1 MQSSDTGLSL
11 KSNMIWNSI
20 GSLTYFGCQW
30 LITILV
36 VRVSNS
42 FEAAG
47 TLSLAM
53 SIANIFTPFAL
64 FRMRAY
70 QVSDLSGEVTTAE
83 YMGFRLFTSSLALVV
98 CMAYSI
104 LTCAPAAIPCIF
116 IYLLFKTV
124 EQVIDVLA
132 GLEQQKSR
140 LDLAGK
146 SLIIRGALTLFSF
159 SAALWLSSSIELAVA
174 SMLLSSILVLLGYD
188 LRNASQFDSLFPHW
202 NGAKFSRLFIQ
213 CLPVVIASIAAG
225 AVMTFPKQHLE
236 ALYGTEILGIYSS
249 IAAPVAL
256 VQLGASYIYSPLL
269 GSFATSFSYGDIR
282 SFFKTLGLTI
292 IGITAIGILAE
303 GAALAFGADA
313 IDLLFGPT
321 AAFHAYLLVPMIA
334 CSLFTGFYLFLSDLL
349 LSIRE
354 FKGNCLSGV
363 LSLAVALPL
372 TFILVG
378 SYGMNGVSFT
388 GIAAYAAASVIAL
401 LFLGIKMREN
411 TVSQKETPNV

>member
-1 MQSSDTGLSL
+1 MEGNHDMQSSDTGLSL

-36 VRVSNS
+36 VRMSDS

-70 QVSDLSGEVTTAE
+70 QVSDLSGEITTGE
-83 YMGFRLFTSSLALVV
+83 YMGFRLLTSFLALGA
-98 CMAYSI
+98 CTAYSA
-104 LTCAPAAIPCIF
+104 LTCTPAAIPCIF
-116 IYLLFKTV
+116 IYLLLKTA
-124 EQVIDVLA
+124 EQAIDVIA
-132 GLEQQKSR
+132 GLEQKRSR

-146 SLIIRGALTLFSF
+146 SLMMRGVLTLVAF
-159 SAALWLSSSIELAVA
+159 SASLQLTKSIELAVA
-174 SMLLSSILVLLGYD
+174 SMLLVSLLVLVVYD
-188 LRNASQFDSLFPHW
+188 IRNATQFDSLFPRW
-202 NGAKFSRLFIQ
+202 NGAKFSRLFMQ

-236 ALYGTEILGIYSS
+236 ALYGTAALGIYSS

-269 GSFATSFSYGDIR
+269 GTFAVSFNSGDLQ
-282 SFFKTLGLTI
+282 SFFKTLGLTVL
-292 IGITAIGILAE
+292 GIAAIGVLAE
-303 GAALAFGADA
+303 GAAFFFGVDAVTLLFGADA
-313 IDLLFGPT
+313 
-321 AAFHAYLLVPMIA
+321 ASHAYLLAPMIV

-354 FKGNCLSGV
+354 FKGNCLSG
-363 LSLAVALPL
+363 LLALAVALPL
-372 TFILVG
+372 TFFFIENCN
-378 SYGMNGVSFT
+378 MNGVSYT
-388 GIAAYAAASVIAL
+388 GIASYAFASAVAL
-401 LFLGIKMREN
+401 FFLGTKVKGGSN
-411 TVSQKETPNV
+411 S

>member
-1 MQSSDTGLSL
+1 MQSSETGLSL

-36 VRVSNS
+36 VRMSDS

-70 QVSDLSGEVTTAE
+70 QVSDLSGEVKTSE
-83 YMGFRLFTSSLALVV
+83 YMGFRLLTCSLALIA
-98 CMAYSI
+98 CTAYAA
-104 LTCAPAAIPCIF
+104 LTCTPSAMPSIF

-124 EQVIDVLA
+124 EQVIDVIA
-132 GLEQQKSR
+132 GLEQQRSR

-146 SLIIRGALTLFSF
+146 SLMMRGALTLLSF
-159 SAALWLSSSIELAVA
+159 SAALQLTSSIEVA
-174 SMLLSSILVLLGYD
+174 ITSMLLVSILILLSYD
-188 LRNASQFDSLFPHW
+188 ARNASQFDSLFPRW
-202 NGAKFSRLFIQ
+202 NRSKFSHLFAQ

-225 AVMTFPKQHLE
+225 AAMTFPKQHLE

-269 GSFATSFSYGDIR
+269 GSFAASFNARDTK
-282 SFFKTLGLTI
+282 SFFRTLIFATAAIVVIGVLAGGATSI
-292 IGITAIGILAE
+292 IGAEAIS
-303 GAALAFGADA
+303 
-313 IDLLFGPT
+313 LLFGPNVT
-321 AAFHAYLLVPMIA
+321 CYTYLLIPMIA

-354 FKGNCLSGV
+354 FKGNCLSGI
-363 LSLAVALPL
+363 LSLLAALPL
-372 TFILVG
+372 TLILVDK
-378 SYGMNGVSFT
+378 YDMNGVSFT
-388 GIAAYAAASVIAL
+388 GIAAYAVSSAVAL
-401 LFLGIKMREN
+401 IFLGIKVRRAAK
-411 TVSQKETPNV
+411 S

>member
-1 MQSSDTGLSL
+1 MQSNDTGLSL

-36 VRVSNS
+36 VRVSDS

-70 QVSDLSGEVTTAE
+70 QVSDLSGEVTTGE
-83 YMGFRLFTSSLALVV
+83 YMGFRLFTSSLALAF
-98 CMAYSI
+98 CMVYSV
-104 LTCAPAAIPCIF
+104 LTCDPAAIPCIF
-116 IYLLFKTV
+116 LYLLSKAV

-132 GLEQQKSR
+132 GLEQQRSR

-146 SLIIRGALTLFSF
+146 SLMIRGVLNLFAF
-159 SAALWLSSSIELAVA
+159 SAVLWMTNSIELAVT
-174 SMLLSSILVLLGYD
+174 SMLLVSVLVLLAYD
-188 LRNASQFDSLFPHW
+188 LRQAARFDSLAPRW
-202 NGAKFSRLFIQ
+202 NGSKFSRLFTQ

-236 ALYGTEILGIYSS
+236 ALYGTEILGVYSS
-249 IAAPVAL
+249 IAAPVSL

-269 GSFATSFSYGDIR
+269 GSFASSFNSGDMR
-282 SFFKTLGLTI
+282 SFFKTLALTVA
-292 IGITAIGILAE
+292 GITAIGILGGCAS
-303 GAALAFGADA
+303 LLFGAEA
-313 IDLLFGPT
+313 VSLLFGPD
-321 AAFHAYLLVPMIA
+321 AATHAYLLIPMIA

-354 FKGNCLSGV
+354 FGGNCLSG
-363 LSLAVALPL
+363 LLALAVALPL
-372 TFILVG
+372 TFVFVRDF
-378 SYGMNGVSFT
+378 GMNGVSFT
-388 GIAAYAAASVIAL
+388 GISAYAIASIVAL
-401 LFLGIKMREN
+401 VFLGVKIKGK
-411 TVSQKETPNV
+411 SSLKEKDS